1 MKPEPKSVD
10 AQSRQSIKAVSD
22 LEHQALA
29 RRTTAETFSDFV
41 VSHGGRPWVI
51 ALHALWFAGWMLWNS
66 GRVPGVR
73 GFDPFPYMGL
83 TTIVSLEAIFLS
95 LFILMSQNRATRR
108 ADERA
113 HLDLQ
118 INLLAERETTKMLR
132 LLQAL
137 CAHHGLPEAADSEV
151 AEMLQKT
158 EPASIARELEKQLP
172 SDAVRI
178 RNNPGADDS
187 NVRDGGC

>member
-1 MKPEPKSVD
+1 MKSESKSVD

-22 LEHQALA
+22 LEHEALA

-41 VSHGGRPWVI
+41 VSQGGRPWVI
-51 ALHALWFAGWMLWNS
+51 AVHALWFGGWMFWNS
-66 GRVPGVR
+66 GRMPGVR
-73 GFDPFPYMGL
+73 PVDPFPYMGL

-95 LFILMSQNRATRR
+95 LFILVSQNRATRR

-118 INLLAERETTKMLR
+118 INLMAEREATKMLR

-137 CAHHGLPEAADSEV
+137 CAHHGLAEAVDSEV
-151 AEMLQKT
+151 DEMLRET
-158 EPASIARELEKQLP
+158 EPASIARELEKHLP
-172 SDAVRI
+172 SDLPNI
-178 RNNPGADDS
+178 RNNRGGDDS
-187 NVRDGGC
+187 NV

>member
-41 VSHGGRPWVI
+41 VSQGGRPWVI
-51 ALHALWFAGWMLWNS
+51 AVHTLWFGGWMLWNS
-66 GRVPGVR
+66 GRVPSIRV
-73 GFDPFPYMGL
+73 FDPFPFMGL

-95 LFILMSQNRATRR
+95 LFILVSQNRATRR

-118 INLLAERETTKMLR
+118 VNLMAERETTKMLR

-137 CAHHGLPEAADSEV
+137 CAHHGLVEATDSEV
-151 AEMLQKT
+151 DEMLRET
-158 EPASIARELEKQLP
+158 EPASIARELEKHLP
-172 SDAVRI
+172 SDLPHL
-178 RNNPGADDS
+178 RNNTSGDDS
-187 NVRDGGC
+187 NV